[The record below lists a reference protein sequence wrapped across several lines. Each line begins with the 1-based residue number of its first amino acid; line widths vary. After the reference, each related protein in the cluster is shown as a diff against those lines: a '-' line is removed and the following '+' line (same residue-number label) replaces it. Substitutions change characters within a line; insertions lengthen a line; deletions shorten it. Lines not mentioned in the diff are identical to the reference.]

1 MKMITLYLPEK
12 YLELLDEIIDAGH
25 FPNRSEAIRSAVRD
39 LLRYEFSLM
48 GKNEKDKIIED

>member
-25 FPNRSEAIRSAVRD
+25 FPNRSEAIRSGVRD
-39 LLRYEFSLM
+39 LIRNEFSLI
-48 GKNEKDKIIED
+48 GKNEKVKELED

>member
-1 MKMITLYLPEK
+1 MITLYLPEK

-39 LLRYEFSLM
+39 LLKYEFSLM
-48 GKNEKDKIIED
+48 GKNEKDKRLED